1 MQLFDTQFNA
11 MGTVCELRLYA
22 ASAQQAKQTTQA
34 VIADV
39 ERLEAKYSR
48 YRSSSEL
55 SAINRVAA
63 VGGSIEVD
71 DETAYLLDYA
81 AVCYQQSQ
89 GLFDISS
96 GILRKAWNFKSTTMP
111 TATDVAQLLT
121 HTGWDKLD
129 WQRPLLCFRVAGM
142 ELDFGGI
149 VKEYAADRAAA
160 LCREQG
166 IEHALINL
174 GGDICVSGP
183 QADGTA
189 WRIGISDPTTPDR
202 ALCTLELRQGALA
215 SSGDYQRCIELAGV
229 RYSHILN
236 PRTGWPVR
244 GLAAVSIL
252 ADHCVVAGSAS
263 TIAMLMEANGK
274 AWLQALGLPYLWVD
288 IDGHCNN
295 QLQPAT
301 TTSHNNE

>member
-1 MQLFDTQFNA
+1 
-11 MGTVCELRLYA
+11 MGTVCEVRLYA
-22 ASAQQAKQTTQA
+22 ASASQAQQTTQT

-63 VGGSIEVD
+63 SGGTIDVD
-71 DETAYLLDYA
+71 DETAYLLDYS
-81 AVCYQQSQ
+81 AVCYQQSK

-96 GILRKAWNFKSTTMP
+96 GILRKAWDFKSNKVPTTAEV
-111 TATDVAQLLT
+111 TQLLT
-121 HTGWDKLD
+121 RTGWDKLA
-129 WQRPLLCFRVAGM
+129 WQRPSLRFHVVGM

-166 IEHALINL
+166 VAHALINL

-183 QADGTA
+183 QADGTP
-189 WRIGISDPTTPDR
+189 WHIGISDPKAPDQ
-202 ALCTLELRQGALA
+202 ALCTLALSQGALA
-215 SSGDYQRCIELAGV
+215 SSGDYQRCIELDGV

-236 PRTGWPVR
+236 PRTGRPVR
-244 GLAAVSIL
+244 GLAAVSIV
-252 ADHCVVAGSAS
+252 ADHCVVAGSAA

-274 AWLQALGLPYLWVD
+274 SWLQELGLPHLWVD
-288 IDGHCNN
+288 VDGHCNN
-295 QLQPAT
+295 TLLPSSGIQH
-301 TTSHNNE
+301 SR